1 MTIKIVLNR
10 LTVIWPFQPS
20 NLVLYKINLRQQHVF
35 YKIVKLDSKL
45 LIKLDTIPLTYFI
58 LLTWTCPPEFETYYQ
73 IKDITHTSCSDGN
86 LCPPLWY
93 TSVTQ
98 RDEER
103 KKKIT
108 KITSV
113 NDLSEN
119 ILFFTWEAAEK
130 PCGIFEYHSSFKVL
144 VLFEKIKKLQDLYKN
159 IHKFLNFCTN
169 LKPTWEYERYKIR
182 LAINIID

>member
-103 KKKIT
+103 KKK
-108 KITSV
+108 
-113 NDLSEN
+113 
-119 ILFFTWEAAEK
+119 
-130 PCGIFEYHSSFKVL
+130 
-144 VLFEKIKKLQDLYKN
+144 KLQKLLRSMICQKIYYSLLGKQLRS
-159 IHKFLNFCTN
+159 HVASLNTTVHSRF
-169 LKPTWEYERYKIR
+169 
-182 LAINIID
+182 

>member
-1 MTIKIVLNR
+1 MS
-10 LTVIWPFQPS
+10 PFMIYEC
-20 NLVLYKINLRQQHVF
+20 NTTGWRA
-35 YKIVKLDSKL
+35 
-45 LIKLDTIPLTYFI
+45 
-58 LLTWTCPPEFETYYQ
+58 E
-73 IKDITHTSCSDGN
+73 
-86 LCPPLWY
+86 
-93 TSVTQ
+93 
-98 RDEER
+98 